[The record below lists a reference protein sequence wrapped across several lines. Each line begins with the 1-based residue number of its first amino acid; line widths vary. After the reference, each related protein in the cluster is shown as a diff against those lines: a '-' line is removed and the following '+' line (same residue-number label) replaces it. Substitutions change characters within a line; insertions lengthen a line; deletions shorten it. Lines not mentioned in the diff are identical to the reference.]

1 MNRIM
6 KKGGVNMFLNDPMS
20 NSGCGCASRS
30 GNMDCPNFGPFIAV
44 DAACI
49 SVTPPAAATGGSIIP
64 FSSGVTP
71 VALTSLVTG
80 LIATPSL
87 IGFGTA
93 TPGVTLVGE
102 TLDLSGLVTEAF
114 TVPRAGNITGLS
126 ASFSATLA
134 VTLLGSTTVTATV
147 YRAPAGSTT
156 YTATTATVNL
166 APAFSGVIALGA
178 TAFGS
183 GSFAPI
189 PVTAGDKLLMVYS
202 ISTTG
207 VTVAQVLTGT
217 ASAGITIE

>member
-1 MNRIM
+1 
-6 KKGGVNMFLNDPMS
+6 MFLFDPMS
-20 NSGCGCASRS
+20 NGGCGCSSRS
-30 GNMDCPNFGPFIAV
+30 NNMECQNFGPFLAI

-49 SVTPPAAATGGSIIP
+49 TPSQPVINGSIIP

-93 TPGVTLVGE
+93 IPGVTLVGE
-102 TLDLSGLVTEAF
+102 TVDLSGVLTEAF
-114 TVPRAGNITGLS
+114 TVPRAGSITGLS

-134 VTLLGSTTVTATV
+134 VTLVGTTTVTATI

-166 APAFSGVIALGA
+166 APPFTGLIAIGT

-183 GSFAPI
+183 GSFAPV
-189 PVTAGDKLLMVYS
+189 PVTAGDKLVMIYS
-202 ISTTG
+202 MTTAG
-207 VTVAQVLTGT
+207 VAVAQVLTGT
-217 ASAGITIE
+217 ASAGITIQ

>member
-20 NSGCGCASRS
+20 NSGCGCSSKGMECHAL
-30 GNMDCPNFGPFIAV
+30 GPFLAV

-49 SVTPPAAATGGSIIP
+49 TPSQPATGGSIIP

-71 VALTSLVTG
+71 VVLTSLVTG

-93 TPGVTLVGE
+93 VPGVTLVGN
-102 TLDLSGLVTEAF
+102 TLNLSGVVTEAF
-114 TVPRAGNITGLS
+114 TVPRAGSITGLS
-126 ASFSATLA
+126 ASFSATVAIAL
-134 VTLLGSTTVTATV
+134 VGSTTVTATI

-156 YTATTATVNL
+156 YTATDATVNL
-166 APAFSGVIALGA
+166 APAFTGAIALGA

-183 GSFAPI
+183 GSFAP
-189 PVTAGDKLLMVYS
+189 VTVSAGDKLVMVYS
-202 ISTTG
+202 ITTTG
-207 VTVAQVLTGT
+207 VAVAQVLTGT
-217 ASAGITIE
+217 ASAGITIV

>member
-6 KKGGVNMFLNDPMS
+6 KKGGVNMFLHDSMS
-20 NSGCGCASRS
+20 NSGCGCSSRS
-30 GNMDCPNFGPFIAV
+30 GNMDCPNFGPFLAV

-49 SVTPPAAATGGSIIP
+49 NPQQPTAEGSIIP

-87 IGFGTA
+87 IGFGSA
-93 TPGVTLVGE
+93 VPGVTLLGN
-102 TLDLSGLVTEAF
+102 TLDLSGVVTEAF
-114 TVPRAGNITGLS
+114 TVPRAGSITGLS
-126 ASFSATLA
+126 ASFSATVAIALI
-134 VTLLGSTTVTATV
+134 GSTTVTATI

-156 YTATTATVNL
+156 YTATDATVNL
-166 APAFSGVIALGA
+166 APAFTGAIALGA

-183 GSFAPI
+183 GSFAPV

-202 ISTTG
+202 ITTTG
-207 VTVAQVLTGT
+207 VAVAQVLTGT
-217 ASAGITIE
+217 ASAGITIL

>member
-1 MNRIM
+1 
-6 KKGGVNMFLNDPMS
+6 MFLHDSMS
-20 NSGCGCASRS
+20 HSGCGCSSRS
-30 GNMDCPNFGPFIAV
+30 GNAECQNFGPFLAV

-49 SVTPPAAATGGSIIP
+49 KQEAKPYTGGSMIP
-64 FSSGVTP
+64 FSSGITP
-71 VALTSLVTG
+71 VALTSLLTG

-189 PVTAGDKLLMVYS
+189 PVSAGDKLLMVYS